1 MSEFQVISEI
11 AEMVKRI
18 GAKRMTF
25 QAGLLQNLFAIPVPG
40 EKEYAPPPAKM
51 RTARP
56 IPVKRGRGL
65 PRVNVMNG
73 APGNLGVVAAGGTR
87 NSASSVKE
95 FSGRKDPNSLA
106 GSLLFSI
113 DEYEMAQGEEAVD
126 RVLKVMD
133 AQGLGFAKYLARS
146 FVNPQVS
153 EPAADVLATAT
164 SMTVTVLNGY
174 WPGQTYEVI
183 DDATD
188 AVIGTFR
195 AKDVVPDFDGGA
207 VVHFDND
214 AASDQLGFAIDVS
227 AQSIYLLGQGSSSRR
242 VGSIADATDS
252 TVDLYS
258 IAQARFPA
266 GLRKS
271 LGGAWSRFSGRRMC
285 SMVHAASSL
294 YPSHILGSPIGID
307 GITNDQQDQVRFVA
321 GQSSDAEMD
330 PYADAMAPIFNG
342 LPCIAEPVYD
352 DDVLDVLN
360 ADHVELREYWP
371 FRPRSPNAEPVD
383 GNSRDVLVLDHNS
396 LTAKAL
402 CDGGYGTVFD
412 MRRCHARFTDV
423 VTTP

>member
-11 AEMVKRI
+11 AEMVKRV

-25 QAGLLQNLFAIPVPG
+25 QAGLLQNLFALPVPG

-51 RTARP
+51 RSARP
-56 IPVKRGRGL
+56 IPVKRGRGVV
-65 PRVNVMNG
+65 RVNVMNG
-73 APGNLGVVAAGGTR
+73 APGNLGIVSGGGTR
-87 NSASSVKE
+87 NAASSVKE

-106 GSLLFSI
+106 GSLEFSI

-126 RVLKVMD
+126 RVLKVFD

-153 EPAADVLATAT
+153 EPAADVLSTAT
-164 SMTVTVLNGY
+164 NMTVPVLNGY
-174 WPGQTYEVI
+174 WPGQTYEVAI
-183 DDATD
+183 TATG
-188 AVIGTFR
+188 VVVGTFR

-227 AQSIYLLGQGSSSRR
+227 EQSIYLLGQASTSRR

-252 TVDLYS
+252 STDLYS

-266 GLRKS
+266 GLRQA
-271 LGGAWSRFSGRRMC
+271 LGGAFSRFNGRRMC

-294 YPSHILGSPIGID
+294 YPTHILGSPIGID
-307 GITNDQQDQVRFVA
+307 GIANDMQDQVRFNA
-321 GQSSDAEMD
+321 GQASDAEMD
-330 PYADAMAPIFNG
+330 PYADAMALNFNG

-352 DDVLDVLN
+352 DDILDVIN

-371 FRPRSPNAEPVD
+371 FRPRAPNAQPVD
-383 GNSRDVLVLDHNS
+383 GDTRDVLVLDHNT